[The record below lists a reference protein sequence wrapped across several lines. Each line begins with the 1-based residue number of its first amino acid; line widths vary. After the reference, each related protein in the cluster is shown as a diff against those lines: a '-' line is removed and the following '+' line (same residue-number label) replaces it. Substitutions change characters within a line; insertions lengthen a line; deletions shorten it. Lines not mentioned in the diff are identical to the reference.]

1 MALHSARRYSGYIET
16 HIEGNQIMNI
26 ISHMEAAFVVALS
39 LTGSVAVFTND
50 AAPVTPPAI
59 STVAAAPRYNMPTV
73 VVSAKRMT
81 AAEKRQSLQEESAF
95 ASARSKPV
103 NRI

>member
-26 ISHMEAAFVVALS
+26 LSHMEAAFVVALGLAS
-39 LTGSVAVFTND
+39 SVAVFTTD
-50 AAPVTPPAI
+50 ATPSTPPAI
-59 STVAAAPRYNMPTV
+59 TAAAAAPTFNVATV

-81 AAEKRQSLQEESAF
+81 AAEKRESLREESAF
-95 ASARSKPV
+95 ASAHTKPV

>member
-1 MALHSARRYSGYIET
+1 
-16 HIEGNQIMNI
+16 MNI
-26 ISHMEAAFVVALS
+26 ISHMEAAFVVALGLS
-39 LTGSVAVFTND
+39 GSVALFTND

-59 STVAAAPRYNMPTV
+59 SAAAATPTFNMPTV

-81 AAEKRQSLQEESAF
+81 AEEKRQSLLEESAF

-103 NRI
+103 DRM